1 MKVAVTIALLV
12 PLATMVAAQQ
22 PQPEVHGTFEGEP
35 MYTVLPPDRIPAI
48 RTPEFVTGEEADRLM
63 APDEPVLGVV
73 VQGDAR
79 AYSLWHLD
87 RHEIVNDTVAGRAL
101 AATW

>member
-1 MKVAVTIALLV
+1 MIALLV
-12 PLATMVAAQQ
+12 SLATLAAAQG
-22 PQPEVHGTFEGEP
+22 PEPEIHGRFDGEP

-48 RTPEFVTGEEADRLM
+48 RVPEFVTGEQADRLM

-73 VQGDAR
+73 VDGDAR

-87 RHEIVNDTVAGRAL
+87 RHEIVNDTIAGRAV